1 MRALV
6 ARRGHMR
13 ALVAGDEGRMLRWE
27 LTAHEERSTR
37 SADGSRNSCC

>member
-1 MRALV
+1 
-6 ARRGHMR
+6 MR

-37 SADGSRNSCC
+37 SADGGRNSCC